1 MKKAAPPQ
9 PNVYEGLEP
18 EDLLDVPIEATC
30 SGGDAP
36 ASHAPV
42 EIEGELLAAPL
53 RARSRLSGPRAFVA
67 VWTLAIVATVSAFV
81 LHLALRGKTVAL
93 GYELGRA
100 HAEQARLREVKRVL
114 EVEAASYKTP
124 ERVEIVA
131 RTLLG
136 MEPPAADRIIVLPA
150 LPERDRD
157 PSGPVAEQRAPTA
170 PPRGTSP

>member
-1 MKKAAPPQ
+1 MSRRSQPNPFEGLTPSDFLAIDEGAAEPEVVAAPPRA
-9 PNVYEGLEP
+9 ERR
-18 EDLLDVPIEATC
+18 
-30 SGGDAP
+30 S
-36 ASHAPV
+36 AS
-42 EIEGELLAAPL
+42 PL
-53 RARSRLSGPRAFVA
+53 RRPTASSFVA

-136 MEPPAADRIIVLPA
+136 MEPPTEGRIIVLPA
-150 LPERDRD
+150 LPAHDPRPEALAER
-157 PSGPVAEQRAPTA
+157 PTA
-170 PPRGTSP
+170 AP